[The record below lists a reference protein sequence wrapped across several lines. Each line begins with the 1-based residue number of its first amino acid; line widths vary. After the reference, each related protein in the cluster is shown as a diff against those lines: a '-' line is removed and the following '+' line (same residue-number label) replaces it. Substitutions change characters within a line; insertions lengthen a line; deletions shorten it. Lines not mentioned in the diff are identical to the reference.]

1 MDVVNAAQVSLASPA
16 TPTPGSTVFL
26 ATREHGLAMCLAI
39 AERLGVPVA
48 DRILVVADT
57 SRSYEVQPSFPVE
70 QRAGYLDAFA
80 TVVDWN
86 QLIWPERAQG
96 WTCQPGTAEA
106 KLFAAAVVPSGRTV
120 DRLVLESIQVP
131 PAAALAALFPRAEL
145 QLYSDGLMTYGGRPL
160 EFSLVGRVT
169 AMHYRDLLGGV
180 RPRLLSQADAIEDQP
195 YPIADV
201 EAFSVHRHPGAAVA
215 EVTGPTAVVLL
226 QYLAHLGLLSRARE
240 LTLNR
245 RMIEAALASGAEQ
258 VLVKAHPAQ
267 AGDLAGLLADPRVRP
282 FAGGGSLESWL
293 IGLSPAERAQ
303 VTVFSAFSTGLLG
316 ARQLGAGAVAV
327 GTADLLAHLPAGD
340 GNRIPVAICDALLP
354 RVTMTGTPTIQP
366 SRFGMDELELL
377 LDLLSFTN
385 DPAGRWRSRTDVAA
399 RLFALPTERR
409 QLFTDYLA
417 DGDLRLLGLF
427 EADEEPITEPT
438 PLRESAPP
446 DRPVDLEPGEIALS
460 VVIPAHNI
468 GNYFAG
474 LKASI
479 LGNRSADI
487 EWVIVDDGS
496 SDGTRQLL
504 ETLAEQ
510 FGEVRVLHHDRALG
524 PSAARNNGI
533 RNARGR
539 YIALMD
545 ADDWVAVNYFPALRD
560 QALQHGADLLRVGYF
575 EVIGGKTIVRRQPV
589 PRQDVP
595 LPARELLMPV
605 DQSAAVDLPQPWL
618 NVCRRDFLLA
628 NGLFFD
634 EELHTA
640 EDREWTWR
648 VFLRAASVVSSSTV
662 GYFWRREVR
671 GSLTQIGDARQLHYL
686 AAYQK
691 VAVLVASGS
700 ERHYLPK
707 VHRSMVAIGLSH
719 LERSERLQPKL
730 RLVAV
735 RDLRRALRKLSEPEL
750 ILATQGLS
758 FRRARMLRMLR
769 QGVPA
774 PLVLLMAGGRS
785 AVRGLSRAVFGGQP
799 AAQR

>member
-1 MDVVNAAQVSLASPA
+1 
-16 TPTPGSTVFL
+16 
-26 ATREHGLAMCLAI
+26 MCLAV
-39 AERLGVPVA
+39 AERLRVPVA

-70 QRAGYLDAFA
+70 QRTGYLDAFA
-80 TVVDWN
+80 AVVDWN
-86 QLIWPERAQG
+86 QLIWPARAQG

-106 KLFAAAVVPSGRTV
+106 KLFAAAVVPSGRVV

-131 PAAALAALFPRAEL
+131 PASALAALFPTAEL

-169 AMHYRDLLGGV
+169 AMHYRDLLGGI

-201 EAFSVHRHPGAAVA
+201 EAFSVHRCSGAAVA

-245 RMIEAALASGAEQ
+245 RMIDAALASGAER

-267 AGDLAGLLADPRVRP
+267 AGDLAGLLADPRVQP
-282 FAGGGSLESWL
+282 FVGGGSLEAWL
-293 IGLSPAERAQ
+293 IGLTPAARAQ
-303 VTVFSAFSTGLLG
+303 VTVFSAFSTGLVG
-316 ARQLGAGAVAV
+316 ARRLGAGAVAV
-327 GTADLLAHLPAGD
+327 GTEELLAQLPAGD

-354 RVTMTGTPTIQP
+354 RVAMAGTPAIQP
-366 SRFGMDELELL
+366 SRLRADELELL

-399 RLFALPTERR
+399 RLFALPAERR
-409 QLFTDYLA
+409 RLFTSYLA

-427 EADEEPITEPT
+427 DADEEPITAPA

-446 DRPVDLEPGEIALS
+446 DRPVALEPGELALS

-479 LGNRSADI
+479 VGNRSADI
-487 EWVIVDDGS
+487 EWLIVDDGS
-496 SDGTRQLL
+496 TDGTQQLL
-504 ETLAEQ
+504 ESLAQE

-533 RNARGR
+533 RNSRGR
-539 YIALMD
+539 YVALMD
-545 ADDWVAVNYFPALRD
+545 ADDWVAVGYFPALRD
-560 QALQHGADLLRVGYF
+560 QALRHGTDLLRVGYF

-595 LPARELLMPV
+595 LSARELLMPV
-605 DQSAAVDLPQPWL
+605 DQVCAVDMPQPWL
-618 NVCRRDFLLA
+618 NVCRRNFLLD
-628 NGLFFD
+628 NNLFFD

-648 VFLRAASVVSSSTV
+648 VLLAASGVVTSSTV

-686 AAYQK
+686 SAYQK
-691 VAVLVASGS
+691 VADRLGTGP

-707 VHRSMVAIGLSH
+707 VRRSIIAVGLSH
-719 LERSERLQPKL
+719 LERSERLQPRL

-735 RDLRRALRKLSEPEL
+735 RDLRRALRKLSDAEL
-750 ILATQGLS
+750 ILASQGLS
-758 FRRARMLRMLR
+758 FRRARVLRLLR

-774 PLVLLMAGGRS
+774 PLILLIAGGRS
-785 AVRGLSRAVFGGQP
+785 ALRELSRAMFGGLP
-799 AAQR
+799 SVHHR